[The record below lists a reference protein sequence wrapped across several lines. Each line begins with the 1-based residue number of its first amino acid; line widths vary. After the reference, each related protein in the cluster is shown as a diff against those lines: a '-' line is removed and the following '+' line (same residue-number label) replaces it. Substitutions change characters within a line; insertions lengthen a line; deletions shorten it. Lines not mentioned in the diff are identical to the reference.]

1 MGNIEITD
9 DRTRVDFDVVW
20 KFMSTEAY
28 WGQWRTR
35 EQIETQVRDAWRVV
49 AAFQDGQMIG
59 FARAFSDGLATAY
72 LADVFVVEH
81 ARGQGV
87 SKALVRRMIDEG
99 PGAAMRWMLHT
110 KDAHGLYAQFGF
122 AKPDE
127 TYLERP
133 SSRA

>member
-9 DRTRVDFDVVW
+9 DRTKVDFDVVW

-49 AAFQDGQMIG
+49 AAFEDGQMIG
-59 FARAFSDGLATAY
+59 FARAFSDGLSTAY
-72 LADVFVVEH
+72 LADVFVVEA

-87 SKALVRRMIDEG
+87 SKALVRTMIDEG
-99 PGAAMRWMLHT
+99 PGATMRWMLHT
-110 KDAHGLYAQFGF
+110 RDAHGLYQQFGF
-122 AKPDE
+122 SAPDE

-133 SSRA
+133 ASRA

>member
-35 EQIETQVRDAWRVV
+35 EQIETQVRAAWRVV
-49 AAFQDGQMIG
+49 AAFSGDRMVG
-59 FARAFSDGLATAY
+59 FARAFSDGLSTAY
-72 LADVFVVEH
+72 LADVFVVEE
-81 ARGQGV
+81 ARGQGI
-87 SKALVRRMIDEG
+87 SKELVRTMIDDG
-99 PGAAMRWMLHT
+99 PGARMRWMLHT
-110 KDAHGLYAQFGF
+110 KDAHGLYAKFGF

-127 TYLERP
+127 TYFERP